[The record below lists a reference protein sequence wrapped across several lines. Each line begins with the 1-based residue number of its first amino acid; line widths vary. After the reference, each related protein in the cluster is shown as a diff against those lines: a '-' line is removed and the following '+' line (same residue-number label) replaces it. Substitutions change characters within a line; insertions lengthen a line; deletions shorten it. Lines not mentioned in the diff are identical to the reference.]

1 MFYLQIIYYF
11 HSCDAT
17 VHAKTFLNLSVDFF
31 CWIFSVYICVL
42 LYLYFF
48 LCVLCTV
55 TFLSFMN
62 NFRPG
67 STIHIST
74 LLYGLQK
81 NTHPFV
87 VTVFCFLF
95 LFIVGLAC
103 SNAIWFCW
111 QNTLFTKFIWKGIS
125 FVWIIFANITTTTSS
140 KCSEVRRRV
149 VRIRFGVIYNIKTI
163 NTIYGNAN
171 LNLCPK
177 WLVALECIGT
187 EVLFAIE
194 MSTHVFAFYKIY

>member
-11 HSCDAT
+11 HSCAAT
-17 VHAKTFLNLSVDFF
+17 VHAKTFLNLSVDFLDF
-31 CWIFSVYICVL
+31 FGLSICVL
-42 LYLYFF
+42 LYYIFF
-48 LCVLCTV
+48 LCALCSV

-111 QNTLFTKFIWKGIS
+111 QDTLFTSLSGR
-125 FVWIIFANITTTTSS
+125 VYHSS
-140 KCSEVRRRV
+140 
-149 VRIRFGVIYNIKTI
+149 
-163 NTIYGNAN
+163 A
-171 LNLCPK
+171 
-177 WLVALECIGT
+177 
-187 EVLFAIE
+187 VLFLRI
-194 MSTHVFAFYKIY
+194 

>member
-1 MFYLQIIYYF
+1 MCFIYRSSIIF
-11 HSCDAT
+11 IPGAAT
-17 VHAKTFLNLSVDFF
+17 VHAKTFLNLSVDFLDF
-31 CWIFSVYICVL
+31 FSVRSYMCVL
-42 LYLYFF
+42 LYFSFILF

-111 QNTLFTKFIWKGIS
+111 QDTLFTIVYLEGY
-125 FVWIIFANITTTTSS
+125 
-140 KCSEVRRRV
+140 
-149 VRIRFGVIYNIKTI
+149 IYNKSAGLYLRI
-163 NTIYGNAN
+163 
-171 LNLCPK
+171 
-177 WLVALECIGT
+177 
-187 EVLFAIE
+187 
-194 MSTHVFAFYKIY
+194 